1 MGLDLTGIGAIFN
14 LGTTII
20 DKVWPNKAEAELAKL
35 KLFELTQAGEF
46 KEIEAELAKAK
57 MQVDVNI
64 AEANSGSNFRGGWRP
79 FAGWV
84 CGLGMLY
91 SVLLQPLITGL
102 IRAFVVGMQA
112 FSMPDV
118 DTSVLMTLLLGMLG
132 LGSFRTYEKTAIK
145 K

>member
-1 MGLDLTGIGAIFN
+1 MGLDITGLGSLFN

-20 DKVWPNKAEAELAKL
+20 DKIWPNKAEADQAKL

-46 KEIEAELAKAK
+46 KEIEAELARAR

-64 AEANSGSNFRGGWRP
+64 EEAKSDSVFKGGWRP
-79 FAGWV
+79 FTGWV

-91 SVLLQPLITGL
+91 SVMLQPIITGL
-102 IRAFVVGMQA
+102 IRAFVPGMTA

-118 DTSVLMTLLLGMLG
+118 DTAVLMTLLLGMLG
-132 LGSFRTYEKTAIK
+132 LGGYRTYERVAK

>member
-20 DKVWPNKAEAELAKL
+20 DKIWPNKAEAEIAKL
-35 KLFELTQAGEF
+35 RLFELTQAGEF

-79 FAGWV
+79 FIGWI
-84 CGLGMLY
+84 CGFGLLY
-91 SVLLQPLITGL
+91 AVLAQPLITG
-102 IRAFVVGMQA
+102 FVQA
-112 FSMPDV
+112 FKPGMEKFVMPAVDV
-118 DTSVLMTLLLGMLG
+118 TALMTLLLGMLG
-132 LGSFRTYEKTAIK
+132 LGGYRTYEKTTAK